1 MKAFVKGDWEG
12 FFTLGVDN
20 MVVLILMSSLCLAVL
35 GFSNELFFYRILP
48 ATAVGLIIGNL
59 FYAYEAHKLARREN
73 RDDVCALPYGTSIL
87 TVIVFGFLIMF
98 PTQQKALADGLSK
111 DQADLIAWY
120 AGIIACYGSG
130 LIEFFGAFFV
140 QRIQRVTPRAALLVA
155 IGGIGLAFISM
166 GFVFRTYTYPL
177 IGFPTLA
184 LVFVFFFAGMKNKL
198 RIPGGLLV
206 IIVGTAIAWGLYWM
220 GKPSVVPVG
229 ELNTAVIGLNL
240 PVPVLS
246 ELKTAFKYLY
256 EFLPIII
263 PMGFI
268 FLLGSIQ
275 NIESAAAAGDTYKA
289 RPAMLV
295 SGAGTLA
302 AAFFGSPFPTSIY
315 LGHPGYKKMGSRAGY
330 STLNGVFW
338 SIVCFTGTL
347 SLITYVIPIEAGMAV
362 LVWLGI
368 VMCSLCFQATDRRHA
383 PAVVLGLIPAF
394 AAYVA
399 TAVKHALSVGG
410 EIATTSFFFPGV
422 NTIFATTRSFFT
434 DGMFAVSQGYLYTSM
449 VLTAALVHIID
460 RQFNRA
466 AVWFL
471 IGAALSLIGFT
482 NTYTFIA
489 SDVIGELSL
498 PVPVWNRWTTGYI
511 LMAAIMVL
519 TPYFTVPGDTPSD
532 DEFRIRRDKASGGS

>member
-1 MKAFVKGDWEG
+1 MKAFVKGDFEG

-20 MVVLILMSSLCLAVL
+20 MVVLLLMSTLCLGVL
-35 GFSNELFFYRILP
+35 GFSDELFFYRILP

-59 FYAYEAHKLARREN
+59 FYSYQAHKLAKKEN

-111 DQADLIAWY
+111 DEADLIAWY

-130 LIEFFGAFFV
+130 LIEFFGSFFV

-155 IGGIGLAFISM
+155 IGGIGLAFMSM

-206 IIVGTAIAWGLYWM
+206 ILTGTAISWGLYAF
-220 GKPSVVPVG
+220 GLPTVVPVG
-229 ELNTAVIGLNL
+229 ELNTAIIGLNL
-240 PVPVLS
+240 PIPVVS
-246 ELKTAFKYLY
+246 ELRSAFKYLY
-256 EFLPIII
+256 EFLPIIL

-268 FLLGSIQ
+268 FLIGSIQ
-275 NIESAAAAGDTYKA
+275 NIESAAASGDNYKA

-330 STLNGVFW
+330 STLNGVVW
-338 SIVCFTGTL
+338 SLVSFTGTL

-368 VMCSLCFQATDRRHA
+368 VMCSLCFQATARRHA
-383 PAVVLGLIPAF
+383 PAVVLGLIPAL

-399 TAVKHALSVGG
+399 TAVKHALSVSG
-410 EIATTSFFFPGV
+410 EIASTNFFFPAI
-422 NTIFATTRSFFT
+422 NTSFATTRSFYT
-434 DGMFAVSQGYLYTSM
+434 DGMFAVSQGYLFTSM

-466 AVWFL
+466 AVWFF
-471 IGAALSLIGFT
+471 IGAALSLIGIT

-489 SDVIGELSL
+489 GDVIGELSL
-498 PVPVWNRWTTGYI
+498 PLPVWNRWTSGYV
-511 LMAAIMVL
+511 LMAMIML
-519 TPYFTVPGDTPSD
+519 ITPYITVSDDQPRD
-532 DEFRIRRDKASGGS
+532 DEFGSDEL

>member
-1 MKAFVKGDWEG
+1 MKVFVKGDFEG

-20 MVVLILMSSLCLAVL
+20 MVVLILMSSLCLGVL
-35 GFSNELFFYRILP
+35 GYSNELFFYRILP
-48 ATAVGLIIGNL
+48 ATAVGLIIGNM
-59 FYAYEAHKLARREN
+59 FYAYQAHKLANKEN

-87 TVIVFGFLIMF
+87 TVIIFGFLIMY

-111 DQADLIAWY
+111 EQADLISWY

-130 LIEFFGAFFV
+130 LIEFFGSFFV

-166 GFVFRTYTYPL
+166 GFVFRAYTYPL

-184 LVFVFFFAGMKNKL
+184 LVFVFFFGGMKNRLK
-198 RIPGGLLV
+198 IPGGLLV
-206 IIVGTAIAWGLYWM
+206 IMVGTAIAWGLYAA
-220 GKPSVVPVG
+220 GLPSVVPVS
-229 ELNTAVIGLNL
+229 EVNTNVIGLNL
-240 PVPVLS
+240 PIPVFG
-246 ELKTAFKYLY
+246 ELRASFKYLF

-268 FLLGSIQ
+268 FLIGSIQ
-275 NIESAAAAGDTYKA
+275 NIESAAAAGDTYEP
-289 RPAMLV
+289 RPAMLM
-295 SGAGTLA
+295 SGLGTLG

-330 STLNGVFW
+330 STLNGAVW

-347 SLITYVIPIEAGMAV
+347 SLVTYVVPIEAGMAV
-362 LVWLGI
+362 LIWLGI
-368 VMCSLCFQATDRRHA
+368 VMCSLCFQATARRHA

-394 AAYVA
+394 AAFVA
-399 TAVKHALSVGG
+399 TAVKHALAVSGD
-410 EIATTSFFFPGV
+410 IAS
-422 NTIFATTRSFFT
+422 RSFFDPSINQSLASMRSFFS

-466 AVWFL
+466 AIWFL
-471 IGAALSLIGFT
+471 IGAALSMTGFT
-482 NTYTFIA
+482 SSYLFTS
-489 SDVIGELSL
+489 SDVIGALSL
-498 PVPVWNRWTTGYI
+498 PIPVWNKWTTGYC
-511 LMAAIMVL
+511 LMALTMII
-519 TPYFTVPGDTPSD
+519 TPYITVPTDQPAGEDYWSVHD
-532 DEFRIRRDKASGGS
+532 D